1 MKFDVLTLFPEMFE
15 SVLGGSIIGR
25 AINNN
30 IIDVKLTNIR
40 DYSIDKHRRVDDYPY
55 GGGSG
60 MVMQPQPIYDAY
72 LNLLENIDSKPR
84 VVYFTP
90 TGKIFDQEIVKELS
104 KEKHLIL
111 ICGHYEGVDQ
121 RLIDEIVTDEIS
133 IGDYVL
139 TGGEIPAMILIDC
152 IGRLIPGVLGNDE
165 SAQFESFS
173 DGLLEQP
180 QYTRPPEWMG
190 RVVPE
195 VLMSGHHANITKYNR
210 KMSLIKTFQNRPELI
225 EKVELDKH
233 DKKLIDEYLR
243 DASEK

>member
-25 AINNN
+25 AINSK

-40 DYSIDKHRRVDDYPY
+40 DYSQDKHRRVDDYPY

-72 LNLLENIDSKPR
+72 MDVTENIQSKPK
-84 VVYFTP
+84 VIYFTP
-90 TGKIFDQEIVKELS
+90 SGKLFNQEMAKELS
-104 KEKHLIL
+104 QEKHLIF

-173 DGLLEQP
+173 DGLLEYP
-180 QYTRPPEWMG
+180 QYTRPPQWLD
-190 RVVPE
+190 RTVPD
-195 VLMSGHHANITKYNR
+195 VLLSGHHANIMKYNR
-210 KMSLIKTFQNRPELI
+210 KLSLIKTLQNRPELI

-233 DKKLIDEYLR
+233 DKKIVDEYLIN
-243 DASEK
+243 SSKK